1 MPIAAEYTINIDG
14 ITTDPADTPFESYN
28 FGATANTGPQSS
40 GSGAGKVTFN
50 SFSITRKVDKAS
62 PNLFKACITGQLITK
77 VTLKLRSAAQKGT
90 LPSDFMSVVLQDV
103 FISNISEAGNVH
115 GGAVPLEEVGFN
127 FRIFQITV
135 AGVSFGYNL
144 DLGKIT

>member
-1 MPIAAEYTINIDG
+1 MPIAVEYIMNIDG
-14 ITTDPADTPFESYN
+14 ITMDPADTPFESYN
-28 FGATANTGPQSS
+28 FGATANIGPQSF

-50 SFSITRKVDKAS
+50 PFSITRKVDKAS
-62 PNLFKACITGQLITK
+62 PNLFKACITGQLIKK
-77 VTLKLRSAAQKGT
+77 VTLKLRLAAQRGM
-90 LPSDFMSVVLQDV
+90 LPSDFMSIVLQDV

-127 FRIFQITV
+127 FQTFQITV
-135 AGVSFGYNL
+135 AGVSFRYDT